1 MRGQED
7 EQQQQKVPFVPRT
20 LIPQSQQE
28 QGLVAVPPLRLARPT
43 ERSGA
48 GPRDP
53 VGSHTGTL

>member
-7 EQQQQKVPFVPRT
+7 EQQEQKVPLVPRP
-20 LIPQSQQE
+20 LVPQSQQE
-28 QGLVAVPPLRLARPT
+28 QGLVAVPPLRLARPI
-43 ERSGA
+43 ESSAA